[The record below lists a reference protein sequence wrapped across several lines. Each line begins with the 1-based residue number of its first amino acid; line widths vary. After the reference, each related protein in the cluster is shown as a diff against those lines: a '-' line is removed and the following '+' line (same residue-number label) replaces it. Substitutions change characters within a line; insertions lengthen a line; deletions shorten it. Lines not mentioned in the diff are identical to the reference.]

1 MSWLTKIKNWL
12 KISSVTLRFTPE
24 IENYINEAA
33 KIVTAY
39 YLKRETES
47 LGLNEWI
54 FFDPYRKIKRKINLV
69 IRPEKEDK
77 SSGYSKEK
85 QTIYIFPYYIQE
97 QVSDSKFLFNYFHKA
112 IEHEF
117 SHVLNPNPQQE
128 QSSPADPYIYYS
140 SPAEFDAYSKE
151 MVTELRNYIK
161 DNPQA
166 RLIIEDWLRSDNILS
181 IDVNTPLFEYSE
193 ALYYWTESDSKK
205 NTNYIRKLKQRI
217 YNEV

>member
-112 IEHEF
+112 
-117 SHVLNPNPQQE
+117 
-128 QSSPADPYIYYS
+128 
-140 SPAEFDAYSKE
+140 
-151 MVTELRNYIK
+151 
-161 DNPQA
+161 
-166 RLIIEDWLRSDNILS
+166 
-181 IDVNTPLFEYSE
+181 
-193 ALYYWTESDSKK
+193 
-205 NTNYIRKLKQRI
+205 
-217 YNEV
+217 